1 MNCKILSR
9 LLLATTCFA
18 VSSVINLLSASEISN
33 ANNTEYKAQPSFY
46 TEFTQNS
53 VVEYAK
59 SRGINFD
66 DAKDTLGY
74 QANCK
79 ELPLIIEVLDTISP
93 ICRFECLD
101 KNCLATMLYATGIG
115 LPINNFGNCSSADA
129 KKMLYAIT
137 NLNSGNCKKGD
148 ATFNTGMSY
157 VNGFLVYNMCLNI
170 LTTPNCLSIYQN
182 FYSAKEALKD
192 LLLRKISND
201 QELQQYANKLVSKKV
216 RTLQNSELASTY
228 LTTLLTSNY
237 DELILP
243 GKSFDN
249 ILFSKIADIF
259 KTQKLSNFSF
269 EDSKPEHSKFDKFGT
284 GDIERMLSSSR
295 RDILLDKH
303 FPDLLI
309 KAGIN
314 GQEFENI
321 KELHKYVWF
330 ISNTCREAEHWF
342 EIYRKKMDI
351 WYRTP
356 KDICKITGEENL
368 TSEEQQK
375 FLLLSELYAKRYIS
389 YILKSN
395 LYDAFGCTSEDNI
408 EKEYSNLDKNFD
420 KCLNQYSLASCL
432 LFRINSLKNL
442 RFLRK
447 GKNRKS
453 DFAKIRDAI
462 KLELK
467 YIDQFRHLDEVCR
480 KNIDDMELKITDKLR
495 MLKDNDGLQKFLD
508 RKSHI
513 LEYIR
518 NFFGSGD
525 KFFLKHKN

>member
-9 LLLATTCFA
+9 LLLATTCFV
-18 VSSVINLLSASEISN
+18 VSSAINLLSATE
-33 ANNTEYKAQPSFY
+33 NNSTEYKVQPLFC

-74 QANCK
+74 QANCTN
-79 ELPLIIEVLDTISP
+79 LPRIIEVLDTIP
-93 ICRFECLD
+93 YKFKCLD
-101 KNCLATMLYATGIG
+101 KNCLATMLYATEIG

-201 QELQQYANKLVSKKV
+201 QELQQYANKLVSQKV
-216 RTLQNSELASTY
+216 RTLQGNLENSELASTY

-237 DELILP
+237 DKLILP

-259 KTQKLSNFSF
+259 KTQPNIELSERDKRFSF
-269 EDSKPEHSKFDKFGT
+269 TDNGRFGR
-284 GDIERMLSSSR
+284 GEFEKELLSSRYYIFS
-295 RDILLDKH
+295 DKH
-303 FPDLLI
+303 FPDLLS
-309 KAGIN
+309 KAGIDKLE
-314 GQEFENI
+314 QECKNI
-321 KELHKYVWF
+321 QELQRYINS
-330 ISNTCREAEHWF
+330 ISDTCRDAEHWF

-351 WYRTP
+351 WDRTP
-356 KDICKITGEENL
+356 KDICKITGKENL

-375 FLLLSELYAKRYIS
+375 FLLLSDLYAKKYVS
-389 YILKSN
+389 YN
-395 LYDAFGCTSEDNI
+395 LNSSLYNALGRTSKNDI
-408 EKEYSNLDKNFD
+408 EKRYSDLDKNFEEFSSR
-420 KCLNQYSLASCL
+420 YGLALCL
-432 LFRINSLKNL
+432 LFRLNSLRNHCISYKDETRELNA
-442 RFLRK
+442 
-447 GKNRKS
+447 
-453 DFAKIRDAI
+453 DKIRDAI
-462 KLELK
+462 KLVLK
-467 YIDQFRHLDEVCR
+467 YIEQFRNLDNVN
-480 KNIDDMELKITDKLR
+480 KTKINDMEFE
-495 MLKDNDGLQKFLD
+495 MKDNLMKLEDEDGLQRFFACLE
-508 RKSHI
+508 RI
-513 LEYIR
+513 REYIK
-518 NFFGSGD
+518 NFFGVD
-525 KFFLKHKN
+525 